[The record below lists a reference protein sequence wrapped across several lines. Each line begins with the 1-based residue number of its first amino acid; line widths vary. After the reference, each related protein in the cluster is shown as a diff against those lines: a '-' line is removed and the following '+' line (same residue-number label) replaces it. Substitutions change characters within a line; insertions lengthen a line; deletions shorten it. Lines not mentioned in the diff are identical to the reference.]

1 MKIVFFG
8 DSYLSLNS
16 FLMIFNEEDRIVV
29 CDASE
34 CGMYVTSKFSTKY
47 EGQLKIL
54 SELIKELDG
63 DIPVEA
69 YNNGIA
75 HFFFENEIHSIRD
88 LKNTLNI

>member
-1 MKIVFFG
+1 MV
-8 DSYLSLNS
+8 
-16 FLMIFNEEDRIVV
+16 FNEEDRIVV

-47 EGQLKIL
+47 KGQLKIL
-54 SELIKELDG
+54 SEFIKELDG

-88 LKNTLNI
+88 LKKYFKHLISFLGIK

>member
-16 FLMIFNEEDRIVV
+16 FLIIFNEGDRIIA
-29 CDASE
+29 CDFTE
-34 CGMYVTSKFSTKY
+34 CGMYISSKFSTKY

-54 SELIKELDG
+54 PEFIKELDG
-63 DIPVEA
+63 SIHVEA

-75 HFFFENEIHSIRD
+75 HFFEENEIHSIRD